1 VLDGRTLLC
10 GYYWA
15 ISSKNITNTRHQYQI
30 QLTNTMHKLKNISD
44 YSAIK
49 ALAAALH
56 KFGASQHGAAIMI
69 GAGFSRSAA
78 RHVSGN
84 KKMPLWDSFSKK
96 LVEELNPHN
105 KDLSFSDPLRVAEE
119 YRAYFGQSALN
130 DQIRSQIDNDAWRT
144 GELYQS
150 LLELP
155 WSEIMTTNWDT
166 LLERAAKEVH
176 GPYYTPVSRPS
187 DLAWAPSP
195 RIVKLHGTIGVTDT
209 FIAAQEDYRTY
220 PEKFAPFV
228 NFARQVFIEN
238 ELCLI
243 GFSGEDP
250 NFLQWAGWVRDHLTD
265 HARKIYLVGA
275 LNLSAPQRVYLESIN
290 IAPVDLW
297 DAVKEILDRDLRH
310 QTAITW
316 FFEAMS
322 EEGKV
327 KTRPHEW
334 QPSNLHRPQITNED
348 ISRRFKDHEY
358 AAQLLKGQLQT
369 LQKDRESYPGW
380 LVCPPGLR
388 WQVQSQ
394 LNDPHPNPNNIA
406 ALAPADRAK
415 LLYEI
420 GWQHGV
426 TFDYIQP
433 WLADALFQVASQE
446 EPCVLS
452 KMQQMEIA
460 LVLLK
465 NSRWLDASDE
475 EGKRVIQEYVLHLS
489 DLLEKYA
496 QYLPDCAAELAYHQ
510 ALIARDSL
518 EYAGVEALVEK
529 IQGEDP
535 VWRLRQA
542 ALLMELGRFDE
553 GAKLIATA
561 YGELREN
568 HRRDLYSIP
577 ILSRLVWAH
586 LLLNAAHRGNFN
598 QSPEELPLFAENN
611 YRKWKCDAW
620 TWIEDIQKKAAK
632 KQETHAK
639 DKKPIEPLFSQGH
652 YRDNSSS
659 RSYSNETSVHLLLE
673 GLTREVGIPLRSGDA
688 VIQVSLLT
696 GTAEKLALSA
706 GVGAS
711 LRDYTLAIRAA
722 SSESSS
728 SINDVFTRVG
738 VACASKDVVDI
749 LVDRLSVAIGYWLKQ
764 RSQGTTDQK
773 KHALSTLR
781 VFMEV
786 LARLVVRVS
795 PAKAKEVL
803 RLALSIGHQSDARHF
818 WLFNVIDHLLTHSL
832 SSIPKSEQGDL
843 LADTLAFPLQ
853 SEVATGDSQPWP
865 NPCIDYPNARNTYSN
880 LESRIQQLIVAVA
893 YAGSTS
899 RAAALQRLLPLVK
912 KSGFL
917 TPTECASLATALW
930 GTEPDYQNLPETG
943 LFPHALLLLPVPDK
957 SRVESLVR
965 QYLYGHSEDVLSGT
979 QKELRRFPSPEIEQ
993 AVTVYEG
1000 IANAAANKTTNLHPT
1015 QVQALALFDQLVA
1028 WRPKKEDDDFFGS
1041 ETSNRKQLIDSIGK
1055 ALSYAI
1061 SPALSDEA
1069 KTIGRFEQLKLFC
1082 EEIEGAFS
1090 AIPALVYFAGIGD
1103 EVALA
1108 IERTIQKSL
1117 QDRDAS
1123 KVAYAAIALQKWG
1136 EFVNAAPPPQ
1146 LLRLISRFIVII
1158 EAGRTVGL
1166 QHLIWLA
1173 GELLSKKL
1181 LTEAQKIKL
1190 VEAIPIVFN
1199 AANYANTDP
1208 TSREAI
1214 SASSIRQACVKLTN
1228 SLLPLDP
1235 GSDGLQEVLNEAKE
1249 DPLPEVRFA
1258 SDPNGH

>member
-1 VLDGRTLLC
+1 MDGSPSGA
-10 GYYWA
+10 GYDGLV
-15 ISSKNITNTRHQYQI
+15 SSKNMTNTRHQYQI
-30 QLTNTMHKLKNISD
+30 QLADTMHKLKNISD

-49 ALAAALH
+49 RLAAALH
-56 KFGASQHGAAIMI
+56 KFGANQHGAAIMI

-144 GELYQS
+144 GKLYET

-155 WSEIMTTNWDT
+155 WSEVMTTNWDT
-166 LLERAAKEVH
+166 LLERAAKDVH

-220 PEKFAPFV
+220 PEKFASFV

-238 ELCLI
+238 ELCLL

-250 NFLQWAGWVRDHLTD
+250 NFLQWAGWVRDHLAD

-297 DAVKEILDRDLRH
+297 DAVKEIQDRDLRH
-310 QTAITW
+310 QTAIT
-316 FFEAMS
+316 FFLQAMN
-322 EEGKV
+322 EEGKT
-327 KTRPHEW
+327 KGRMHEW
-334 QPSNLHRPQITNED
+334 HPSNLHRPQVANED
-348 ISRRFKDHEY
+348 FSRKFKDHEY
-358 AAQLLKGQLQT
+358 AAHLLKGQLAT
-369 LQKDRESYPGW
+369 LQNDRQSYPGW
-380 LVCPPGLR
+380 IVCPPGLR
-388 WQVQSQ
+388 GQVQRQ
-394 LNDPHPNPNNIA
+394 LNDPTPNPNNIA
-406 ALAPADRAK
+406 ALAPDDRAK

-420 GWQHGV
+420 AWRHGI
-426 TFDYIQP
+426 TFDYIHP
-433 WLADALFQVASQE
+433 WLAEALFQVASQTE
-446 EPCVLS
+446 QCVVS
-452 KMQQMEIA
+452 KHQQMEIA

-465 NSRWLDASDE
+465 NSRWLDASE
-475 EGKRVIQEYVLHLS
+475 EGGKKVIEEYVLHLTG
-489 DLLEKYA
+489 LLEKYA
-496 QYLPDCAAELAYHQ
+496 QYLPDCTAELAYHQ

-518 EYAGVEALVEK
+518 DYGGMDVSVEK

-535 VWRLRQA
+535 VWKLRQA

-586 LLLNAAHRGNFN
+586 LLLNVAHRVNSN
-598 QSPEELPLFAENN
+598 QPPEELPLFAESN

-620 TWIEDIQKKAAK
+620 TWIDDIQKKADK

-639 DKKPIEPLFSQGH
+639 DQKPVEPLFQQGH
-652 YRDNSSS
+652 YRDNSSTIS
-659 RSYSNETSVHLLLE
+659 FSNETSEYLLLE
-673 GLTREVGIPLRSGDA
+673 GLTREVGIPLRSGSA
-688 VIQVSLLT
+688 FMNVNLLT
-696 GTAEKLALSA
+696 ESAGKLALSGGA
-706 GVGAS
+706 GAD

-728 SINDVFTRVG
+728 SIKDVFSRIG
-738 VACASKDVVDI
+738 VACASKEVIDA
-749 LVDRLSVAIGYWLKQ
+749 LVDSLLVAIAYWRKQ
-764 RSQGTTDQK
+764 RSQGTADQK
-773 KHALSTLR
+773 NHALSALR
-781 VFMEV
+781 VLMEV

-795 PAKAKEVL
+795 PAKAKDVF

-818 WLFNVIDHLLTHSL
+818 WLFDVIDHLLTHAL
-832 SSIPKSEQGDL
+832 SSIPKSEQGEL

-853 SEVATGDSQPWP
+853 SEIGNSNSPPWP

-880 LESRIQQLIVAVA
+880 LESRIHQLIAAVA
-893 YAGSTS
+893 HIGSTS
-899 RAAALQRLLPLVK
+899 RAAALQRLLPLAK
-912 KSGFL
+912 KDGFL
-917 TPTECASLATALW
+917 TLEECASLAAALW
-930 GTEPDYQNLPETG
+930 GSAPDYQNLPETG

-965 QYLYGHSEDVLSGT
+965 KYLYGRSEDVLMNT
-979 QKELRRFPSPEIEQ
+979 QKELLSFPSPEIEQ
-993 AVTVYEG
+993 AVTVYAG
-1000 IANAAANKTTNLHPT
+1000 MANAAANETTHLLPT
-1015 QVQALALFDQLVA
+1015 PEQALALFDQLVA
-1028 WRPKKEDDDFFGS
+1028 WRPKKEEDDFFGS
-1041 ETSNRKQLIDSIGK
+1041 VTSNRKQLIDSIGK

-1061 SPALSDEA
+1061 APALSDEA
-1069 KTIGRFEQLKLFC
+1069 KTLNRFEQLKLFS
-1082 EEIEGAFS
+1082 EGIEGAFA
-1090 AIPALVYFAGIGD
+1090 AIPALIYFAKIND

-1108 IERTIQKSL
+1108 VERIIQKSL

-1136 EFVNAAPPPQ
+1136 KFAKAERPPQ
-1146 LLRLISRFIVII
+1146 LLRLISRLIDII
-1158 EAGRTVGL
+1158 ESGRTVGL
-1166 QHLIWLA
+1166 QQLIWLA
-1173 GELLSKKL
+1173 GELLKRQW
-1181 LTEAQKIKL
+1181 LTEAQESTL
-1190 VEAIPIVFN
+1190 VEATPIAYN
-1199 AANYANTDP
+1199 AANYTNIDP

-1214 SASSIRQACVKLTN
+1214 SASSIREACVKLAN
-1228 SLLPLDP
+1228 SLLSLHPAA
-1235 GSDGLQEVLNEAKE
+1235 DGLQEVLNESKE
-1249 DPLPEVRFA
+1249 DALPEVRFA
-1258 SDPNGH
+1258 SDPNKL